1 MKKAEIVIIGGGVV
15 GASVAYH
22 LTQRGARN
30 VLILERE
37 SRQGLGSTGRAT
49 GGVRAQFETGINI
62 KMSLDSLA
70 FFNDWDF
77 DCGYEPKGYLFFAT
91 TDAQFEYL
99 KQNVLKQ
106 RELGVKEVDIVDA
119 ETIQKI
125 VPGMTCDDITG
136 GSFGRHD
143 GFIDPLAVM
152 HGFTE
157 GALKHG
163 AKIEFGTKVLS
174 IETSSGKVTAIETT
188 TGRIECEKAVLC
200 AGAWARELAATAN
213 VDLPVEP
220 QRRQI
225 VWARSVNPLPADLPM
240 VIDIGS
246 GFHFR
251 PARDFNISDNSNERS
266 TPSAKRGHPSPPR
279 QPKRLP
285 PLLRQEGCWSGAF
298 GHDVL
303 FAYPDP
309 DEPSS
314 LNTEFDDAFIG
325 KVYERAK
332 HRAPFLYAT
341 EVVRERCRAG
351 LYENTPDHHA
361 ILGGCEVSGLFFA
374 NGFSGH
380 GVMHSPAT
388 GRALSE
394 IILDGKAGFLDVSCL
409 GLDRFAKGALLHET
423 AFI

>member
-22 LTQRGARN
+22 LTMRGVRD

-37 SRQGLGSTGRAT
+37 SEQGLGSTGKAT
-49 GGVRAQFETGINI
+49 GGVRAQFDTDINI
-62 KMSLDSLA
+62 RMSLYSLA
-70 FFNDWDF
+70 FFYDWDF
-77 DCGYEPKGYLFFAT
+77 DCGYQPKGYLFFAT
-91 TDAQFEYL
+91 TDSQFEYL
-99 KQNVLKQ
+99 KQNVVKQ
-106 RELGVKEVDIVDA
+106 RELGVRDVEIVDA
-119 ETIQKI
+119 QTIGKI
-125 VPGMTCDDITG
+125 VPGMNCDDING

-143 GFIDPLAVM
+143 GFINPLAVM

-157 GALKHG
+157 GALKNG
-163 AKIEFGTKVLS
+163 AKIEFGTRVLS
-174 IETSSGKVTAIETT
+174 IETSSEKVTAIETT
-188 TGRIECEKAVLC
+188 TGRIECENVVLC
-200 AGAWARELAATAN
+200 TGAWASELAATAGI
-213 VDLPVEP
+213 DLPVEA

-225 VWARSVNPLPADLPM
+225 VWARSSEPLPVDLPM

-251 PARDFNISDNSNERS
+251 PARDWKDKT

-285 PLLRQEGCWSGAF
+285 PLLRQEGSWRRAL

-309 DEPSS
+309 DEPPST
-314 LNTEFDDAFIG
+314 NTEFDESFIG

-332 HRAPFLYAT
+332 HRAPFLYNS
-341 EVVRERCRAG
+341 EVIHEKCRAG

-361 ILGGCEVSGLFFA
+361 ILGGCEVAGLYFA

-394 IILDGKAGFLDVSCL
+394 IILDGTTSFLDVSCL
-409 GLDRFAKGALLHET
+409 HINRFAKGELLHET